1 MKRILKKQGLF
12 KQKQGNIFE
21 VRIRYI
27 KIIFF
32 VCFLGIFCKMFYLQ
46 VINYS
51 KNAMIDRKTK
61 FVKIKILAERG
72 KIFDRNGK
80 LLAFDFPNYSL
91 YFDTWMIKKLKIE
104 NPKYLNE
111 LKNCLSEI
119 LKIEKKDI
127 EEKMNRSYCLIKKN
141 LEIEEYEK
149 LKKLKLKGIYFENN
163 YKRIY
168 PYGKHACHILGY
180 TDVDGKGIEG
190 VEYFYDSF
198 LKGKEGIYLV
208 LKDGL
213 GNLIPS
219 IKKKIIKEEKGKDI
233 VLTIDS
239 YIQFIVEEE
248 IKNGFEKFTPKN
260 ISVIVMDPDTGEIL
274 ALANYPNYDPN
285 NFSKFDLSIIRNKCI
300 TDLFEPG
307 SIFKIVTSA
316 SAIEENLFTPSST
329 IICEYGKWFVRGHY
343 IHDVH
348 PYGILSFEDT
358 LAKSSN
364 IGIVKIA
371 MALGEEKLYEYCK
384 KFKFGERTGIDLPGE
399 ISGIFRP
406 LEQWTS
412 YSITAIPFG
421 QEVGITSIQGIRAI
435 SVFANGGY
443 LVKPHIL
450 KEIKD
455 EKRNYVVNSYINE
468 KQQILSQRTIYI
480 LRKILKK
487 VVSEEGTASS
497 AKIDGYNIYGKT
509 GTSQKAIGGAYL
521 KGKYVSSFVGFLLSE
536 KKNIAITVNVDE
548 PTGVYYGG
556 LVAAPIFRDIMARII
571 NYYEIPPEKDLKIV
585 YKNEIKGTN

>member
-104 NPKYLNE
+104 NPGYLNE

-127 EEKMNRSYCLIKKN
+127 EEKMNGSYCLIKKN

-371 MALGEEKLYEYCK
+371 MALGEKKLYEYCK

-450 KEIKD
+450 KEIKG

-480 LRKILKK
+480 LREILKK
-487 VVSEEGTASS
+487 VVSEEGSASS
-497 AKIDGYNIYGKT
+497 AKIDGYKIYGKT
-509 GTSQKAIGGAYL
+509 GTAQKAIGGAYL

>member
-21 VRIRYI
+21 VRIRFI

-80 LLAFDFPNYSL
+80 LIAFDFPNYSL

-104 NPKYLNE
+104 NPGYLNE

-127 EEKMNRSYCLIKKN
+127 EEKMNGSYCLIKKN

>member
-104 NPKYLNE
+104 NPGYLNE

-127 EEKMNRSYCLIKKN
+127 EEKMNGSYCLIKKN

>member
-91 YFDTWMIKKLKIE
+91 YFDTWMIKKLKVE
-104 NPKYLNE
+104 NPGYLNE

-127 EEKMNRSYCLIKKN
+127 EEKMNGSYCLIKKN

-180 TDVDGKGIEG
+180 TDVDGRGIEG
-190 VEYFYDSF
+190 IEYFYDSF

-219 IKKKIIKEEKGKDI
+219 IRKKIIKEEKGKDI

-260 ISVIVMDPDTGEIL
+260 ISVIVMDPDSGEIL

-421 QEVGITSIQGIRAI
+421 
-435 SVFANGGY
+435 
-443 LVKPHIL
+443 
-450 KEIKD
+450 
-455 EKRNYVVNSYINE
+455 
-468 KQQILSQRTIYI
+468 
-480 LRKILKK
+480 
-487 VVSEEGTASS
+487 
-497 AKIDGYNIYGKT
+497 
-509 GTSQKAIGGAYL
+509 
-521 KGKYVSSFVGFLLSE
+521 
-536 KKNIAITVNVDE
+536 
-548 PTGVYYGG
+548 
-556 LVAAPIFRDIMARII
+556 
-571 NYYEIPPEKDLKIV
+571 
-585 YKNEIKGTN
+585 

>member
-1 MKRILKKQGLF
+1 
-12 KQKQGNIFE
+12 
-21 VRIRYI
+21 
-27 KIIFF
+27 
-32 VCFLGIFCKMFYLQ
+32 MFYLQ

-104 NPKYLNE
+104 NPGYLNE

-127 EEKMNRSYCLIKKN
+127 EEKMNGSYCLIKKN

>member
-1 MKRILKKQGLF
+1 MKKIIKKPRFLKQE
-12 KQKQGNIFE
+12 QSNIFE
-21 VRIRYI
+21 ERIRYI

-32 VCFLGIFCKMFYLQ
+32 ICFLGIFFKLFNLQ
-46 VINYS
+46 VIEYS
-51 KNAMIDRKTK
+51 KNAIIDKKTK
-61 FVKIKILAERG
+61 FARIKILPERG

-80 LLAFDFPNYSL
+80 LLAFNFPNYSL
-91 YFDTWMIKKLKIE
+91 YFDTWVIKKLRTEKPE
-104 NPKYLNE
+104 YLDE
-111 LKNCLSEI
+111 LKNTLFEI
-119 LKIEKKDI
+119 LKIDKKEI
-127 EEKMNRSYCLIKKN
+127 EEKMNGSYCLIKKN

-149 LKKLKLKGIYFENN
+149 IKKLKLKGIYFEKG

-180 TDVDGKGIEG
+180 TNVDGKGIEG
-190 VEYFYDSF
+190 VEYFYNSF
-198 LKGKEGIYLV
+198 LKGKEGIYMV

-213 GNLIPS
+213 GNFIPS
-219 IKKKIIKEEKGKDI
+219 IRKKLIKEEKGKDI

-239 YIQFIVEEE
+239 NIQFIVEEE

-260 ISVIVMDPDTGEIL
+260 ISVIVMDPNTGEIL
-274 ALANYPNYDPN
+274 ALANYPDYDPN
-285 NFSKFDLSIIRNKCI
+285 NFSKFDLSIIRNKCV

-307 SIFKIVTSA
+307 SIFKIVTAA

-329 IICEYGKWFVRGHY
+329 IMCEYGKWFVRGHY

-348 PYGILSFEDT
+348 PYGVLTFEDT

-399 ISGIFRP
+399 IGGIFRP
-406 LEQWTS
+406 LEQWSS

-421 QEVGITSIQGIRAI
+421 QEVGITSVQGIRAI

-455 EKRNYVVNSYINE
+455 EERNYVINNYINE
-468 KQQILSQRTIYI
+468 KQQILSPQTTYI
-480 LRKILKK
+480 LREILKK

-509 GTSQKAIGGAYL
+509 GTSQKAIGGVYL
-521 KGKYVSSFVGFLLSE
+521 KGKYVSSFVGFLLSK

-548 PTGVYYGG
+548 PVGVYYGG
-556 LVAAPIFRDIMARII
+556 LVAAPIFRDIISRII
-571 NYYEIPPEKDLKIV
+571 NYYQIPPEKDLKIV